1 MGRFY
6 HGDINGKFWFA
17 IQDRDDADFFGSKGE
32 PPNTLEYYFD
42 EEEHKESIISGIE
55 FCVLQLGDFK
65 EKIDAYF
72 EEHNGYKPL
81 ELAEHLKVSEER
93 LTELLMWYARLQL
106 GNEILDCVNEQG
118 DCNFEAE
125 LY

>member
-1 MGRFY
+1 MGRY
-6 HGDINGKFWFA
+6 YRGDINGKFWFA
-17 IQDRDDADFFGSKGE
+17 IQDSDDADFFGSKGE

-81 ELAEHLKVSEER
+81 VLAEHLKVSEER